1 MPTHRWC
8 PGRAAA
14 ILPVATLVLG
24 LGGCSAIPWFGGE
37 KDPTPPTKLQ
47 DFVSE
52 AGIQTLWSE
61 RVTKGSEG
69 RRLRLVPA
77 VSGGRVYV
85 ADARGR
91 VAALDA
97 NSGRVLWERE
107 TRLAFSGGPDLD
119 GDRLILGS
127 SGGEVVTLSAA
138 NGAELWR
145 AQLESEV
152 ISVPR
157 ASGEGKIIVHTLDD
171 SIYGLDAA
179 NGAELWRLTYPAPVL
194 TLRGS
199 SSPAITPKGVV
210 VGLSGGKLVKIDP
223 ADGTPLWEVTVTPPR
238 GRSELAR
245 ISDIDADPVVVG
257 TLILVGTYNGDLAA
271 VDLDGGAILW
281 RRQLSSYAGL
291 AANETDLFV
300 TDSDD
305 RIWGADPVNGAGRWK
320 QERLLHRQLTA
331 PALVG
336 NLIAVGDLD
345 GYIHL
350 IAQSDGRLV
359 GRARV
364 AKKGAITARPVAVQG
379 RLYVYGNDG
388 TLAALTVGQAPPPS
402 RRALRNQAAE
412 GGAQAATPA
421 ETGPAPESDIPATPT
436 GSTGGAPKP

>member
-1 MPTHRWC
+1 MPNHRWC

-14 ILPVATLVLG
+14 LLLVATLVLG
-24 LGGCSAIPWFGGE
+24 LGGCSVIPWFGGE

-69 RRLRLVPA
+69 RRLKLVPA

-107 TRLAFSGGPDLD
+107 TGLAFSGGPDLD

-138 NGAELWR
+138 NGAQLWR

-157 ASGEGKIIVHTLDD
+157 ASGEGKVIVHTLDD

-179 NGAELWRLTYPAPVL
+179 NGVELWRLTYPAPVL

-331 PALVG
+331 PALIG

-350 IAQSDGRLV
+350 VAQSDGRLV

-364 AKKGAITARPVAVQG
+364 AKKGAITARPVAAQG

-388 TLAALTVGQAPPPS
+388 TLAALSVGQAPPPS

-412 GGAQAATPA
+412 GGAQAAVPA
-421 ETGPAPESDIPATPT
+421 EAGTASESGIPATPT
-436 GSTGGAPKP
+436 GSTGDAPRP